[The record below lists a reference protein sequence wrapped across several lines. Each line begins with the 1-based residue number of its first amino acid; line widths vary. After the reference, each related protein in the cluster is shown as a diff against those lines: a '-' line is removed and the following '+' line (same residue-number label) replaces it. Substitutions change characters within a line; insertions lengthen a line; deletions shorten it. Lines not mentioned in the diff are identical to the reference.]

1 LALLLQN
8 GELKQE
14 LNAIKPE
21 YFHRLENREIFS
33 LLALESSAEGDKPE
47 AGYFHSLVSKEGI
60 DQELS
65 EHLGTLVSK
74 PLPAMNHR
82 GQLGALRDV
91 IRRLEER
98 HLREL
103 KAEEEIRFTE
113 SPSDLPEEVH
123 QGILEV
129 NERLRQNQVRRNS
142 LAQDASIL
150 P

>member
-1 LALLLQN
+1 MA
-8 GELKQE
+8 
-14 LNAIKPE
+14 
-21 YFHRLENREIFS
+21 
-33 LLALESSAEGDKPE
+33 
-47 AGYFHSLVSKEGI
+47 
-60 DQELS
+60 
-65 EHLGTLVSK
+65 TLVSK
-74 PLPAMNHR
+74 SFPAMNHS
-82 GQLGALRDV
+82 GQLSALRDV

-103 KAEEEIRFTE
+103 KVEEEIRFTE
-113 SPSDLPEEVH
+113 TPSDLPSDLPEEVH